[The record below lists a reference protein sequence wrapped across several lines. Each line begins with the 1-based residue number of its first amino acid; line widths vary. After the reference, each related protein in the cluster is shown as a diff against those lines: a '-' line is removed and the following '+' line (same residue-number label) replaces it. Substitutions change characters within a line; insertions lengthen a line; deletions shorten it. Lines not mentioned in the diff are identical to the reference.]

1 MNPQARI
8 RRLSVAMFAAGL
20 LLLGAQA
27 QGQGQGQ
34 KQEILGDELNPEDIE
49 AASAALVAALA
60 GPRE

>member
-27 QGQGQGQ
+27 QGQGQ